1 MTITTTEPQRQAEA
15 AQERLDELKRL
26 GRAIMERI
34 KAIDP
39 PGSDKDT
46 EAILIMAE
54 QRLFERETE
63 ARDWLHRCQRAMR
76 DEVTQ

>member
-1 MTITTTEPQRQAEA
+1 MTTTTTEPQRQAEA

-26 GRAIMERI
+26 GRAIVERFKEI
-34 KAIDP
+34 E
-39 PGSDKDT
+39 PGTDKDGVV
-46 EAILIMAE
+46 ILLMAE

>member
-1 MTITTTEPQRQAEA
+1 MTTTTTEPQRQAEA

-26 GRAIMERI
+26 GRAIVERLKEI
-34 KAIDP
+34 E
-39 PGSDKDT
+39 PGTDKDGVV
-46 EAILIMAE
+46 ILLMAE